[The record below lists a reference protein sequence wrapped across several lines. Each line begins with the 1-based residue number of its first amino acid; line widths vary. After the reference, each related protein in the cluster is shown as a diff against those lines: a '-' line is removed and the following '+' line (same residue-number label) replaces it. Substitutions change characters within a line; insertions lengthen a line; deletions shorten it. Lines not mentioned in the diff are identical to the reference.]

1 MSFIALVLSAKIAVT
16 GVFAALPF
24 LLLSPARISSTT
36 GFDVS
41 ATPLFRLYGVA
52 VTALL
57 VGYASGF
64 WVIASGQFPWGVV
77 AMGIVSNGVGAITLV
92 TTGFWRQAMPMTFF
106 IAGIA
111 ILLIVAALINE
122 RALVPLW

>member
-1 MSFIALVLSAKIAVT
+1 MSFIALVLTAKIAVT

-24 LLLSPARISSTT
+24 LVLTPARIASTT

-77 AMGIVSNGVGAITLV
+77 AMGIVSNGVGAITLFA
-92 TTGFWRQAMPMTFF
+92 TGFWRQATSMTFF
-106 IAGIA
+106 ITGVA
-111 ILLIVAALINE
+111 ILLIIAAVTHQH
-122 RALVPLW
+122 ALVPLW